1 MGESVGNKYETFD
14 LQQLKSDLIQI
25 TLFSSGNPEMQATEL
40 VQNYIVDMEIQ
51 RHKLE
56 TKKN

>member
-40 VQNYIVDMEIQ
+40 FQNYIVDMEIQ

-56 TKKN
+56 TKKK

>member
-14 LQQLKSDLIQI
+14 LQQLKSDLIKI

>member
-1 MGESVGNKYETFD
+1 MGESVGNKYETFH

-40 VQNYIVDMEIQ
+40 VQKYIVDMEIQ

-56 TKKN
+56 TKKK

>member
-56 TKKN
+56 TKKK